1 MFLTRC
7 DFEQYLFLFLHF
19 RYDKFNFQKFF
30 IHFIKLGLTH
40 KCPRKKWKDFMNFVR
55 KIFSVA
61 VVKLRFQ
68 VAVAVG
74 QTTARRGMVA
84 PKTLDLEAW
93 GHPRDI

>member
-19 RYDKFNFQKFF
+19 GYDKFTFQKFF

-55 KIFSVA
+55 KIFSVIFGVA

-68 VAVAVG
+68 VAVAVAVEF
-74 QTTARRGMVA
+74 TTARRSM
-84 PKTLDLEAW
+84 E
-93 GHPRDI
+93 